1 MRVMAGN
8 DTKGR
13 WNMDGIMKLPREV
26 QATLSGLI
34 LFVIFS
40 FFDWQQA
47 SIGPY
52 TVGRNLWHGIGII
65 TVLIA
70 ICYLAWE
77 IGRAMHYEVKLGEV
91 TPAMSSVGL
100 SVALLIFTVITF
112 FDWSDYRHWPQYV
125 GLLLAILL
133 TVVAAKRGKDE
144 GVTMPKMPQNISVG
158 KPAAAGGAAAAA
170 APAAPPE
177 PPAAPAEPGEPP
189 ADDAGAA
196 PEST

>member
-1 MRVMAGN
+1 
-8 DTKGR
+8 
-13 WNMDGIMKLPREV
+13 MDGIMKLPREV

-47 SIGPY
+47 SLGPY

-65 TVLIA
+65 TILIA
-70 ICYLAWE
+70 LGYLAWE
-77 IGRAMHYEVKLGEV
+77 VVRALNYEVKVGEV

-100 SVALLIFTVITF
+100 SIALLVFTVITF
-112 FDWSDYRHWPQYV
+112 LDWSDYRHWPQYV

-133 TVVAAKRGKDE
+133 TVVAVKRGRDE
-144 GVTMPKMPQNISVG
+144 GVTMPKMPQNVTLG

-170 APAAPPE
+170 AAPAAAAPAAPAE
-177 PPAAPAEPGEPP
+177 PPAAPAEPVEPPAPP

-196 PEST
+196 PETT